1 MRSKWHLNPDG
12 SQGGGWF
19 DTDFLLRQG
28 FALNYDSNGQLSSV
42 TTPSGN
48 TVLSA
53 QTLNEVATVNVSAD
67 GDSGDVPV
75 TPVLVGGMVPAPN
88 KGPSYT
94 HADVCAAS
102 AVLNKGLPTLL
113 DALGMIPGEGTLLKG
128 LQWGASIL
136 SGTMI
141 DNPGD
146 AALSGGGLGLM
157 ALDSGLK
164 SQGREVTA
172 KVFGKTVGVLPIAGI
187 LTSGYATYRDV
198 YGTNGMNAYYDNC
211 LAGKN

>member
-1 MRSKWHLNPDG
+1 MTSCEFVRDYAEFWTNSC
-12 SQGGGWF
+12 SI
-19 DTDFLLRQG
+19 T
-28 FALNYDSNGQLSSV
+28 
-42 TTPSGN
+42 
-48 TVLSA
+48 
-53 QTLNEVATVNVSAD
+53 
-67 GDSGDVPV
+67 
-75 TPVLVGGMVPAPN
+75 APN
-88 KGPSYT
+88 KGPNYS

-157 ALDSGLK
+157 AL
-164 SQGREVTA
+164 EAVIN
-172 KVFGKTVGVLPIAGI
+172 FVLLFA
-187 LTSGYATYRDV
+187 V
-198 YGTNGMNAYYDNC
+198 
-211 LAGKN
+211 